1 LIVATDLSQASIAIA
16 AFCVS
21 LAMALELG
29 AFAYARGV
37 ADNYLTHYVRSDG
50 TLRYRG
56 PELALDGRMLTLFG
70 QYYFFTD
77 DSDLLLRH
85 RAKILGL
92 AATLRT
98 LRSRALRL
106 PKDDAT
112 YGMPRGNDE
121 ADTYIGTIVCGT
133 TYGNRTEAEH
143 CKTEQPYISISSEM
157 VRGFRELGA
166 AFTAIGKA
174 QGRSDVAS
182 EGAQLS
188 REAEELHGDFITSLR
203 RSTLAPNASWGNT
216 LCHPHIAGWPSC
228 EWDIGLPP
236 IEGTGGAGLG
246 AGVGR
251 AQIRPNQKT
260 FAMEGRTYS
269 EALYSG
275 VLPPDYVK
283 DIVVFVA
290 GYIGV
295 MGYVYQAKALLC
307 PVFAG

>member
-1 LIVATDLSQASIAIA
+1 MGRCATADRSSPWTA
-16 AFCVS
+16 ACSRSSGTATQSTKLDEFPDH
-21 LAMALELG
+21 G
-29 AFAYARGV
+29 AVWWHARC
-37 ADNYLTHYVRSDG
+37 R
-50 TLRYRG
+50 R
-56 PELALDGRMLTLFG
+56 

-77 DSDLLLRH
+77 DSELLLRH

-203 RSTLAPNASWGNT
+203 RSTLAPNASWGGNV
-216 LCHPHIAGWPSC
+216 CHPHIAGWPSC

-236 IEGTGGAGLG
+236 IEGTGAGLG
-246 AGVGR
+246 

-295 MGYVYQAKALLC
+295 MGVRNSVVSVKNSFPFC
-307 PVFAG
+307 